1 MNELKDDQVSRQVSK
16 QEHNSEDQPPISY
29 AGIVYG
35 DIIYWGTLAGAFVV
49 LLGSVISFTTTNNYI
64 DPSYMLSSL
73 LDGKNV
79 NEIWQ
84 SAEGI
89 GAAPNGHWYLSVLG
103 TGNGLTMLGIAMG
116 VFSVTPAI
124 FASAYYLYKDNDKL
138 FAGVA
143 VVAGMITIYAMLP
156 S

>member
-1 MNELKDDQVSRQVSK
+1 M
-16 QEHNSEDQPPISY
+16 SEFKENKPEEQPPISY
-29 AGIVYG
+29 AGIIYG

-49 LLGSVISFTTTNNYI
+49 LLGSLVTFATTSNYI

-73 LDGKNV
+73 LEGKSV
-79 NEIWQ
+79 TEIWQ
-84 SAEGI
+84 NAEGV
-89 GAAPNGHWYLSVLG
+89 GALPNGHWYLSVLG
-103 TGNGLTMLGIAMG
+103 TGNGLTMLGIAIG

-143 VVAGMITIYAMLP
+143 AVAGIITIYAMMP
-156 S
+156 

>member
-1 MNELKDDQVSRQVSK
+1 MSDLKDNQSNN
-16 QEHNSEDQPPISY
+16 QEHNTEERPPVSY

-49 LLGSVISFTTTNNYI
+49 LLGSIITFATTNNYI

-73 LDGKNV
+73 LDGHDV
-79 NEIWQ
+79 NQIWQ
-84 SAEGI
+84 NAEGI
-89 GAAPNGHWYLSVLG
+89 GAAPNGHWYLSVLT

-124 FASAYYLYKDNDKL
+124 FASAYYLMKDGDKL

-143 VVAGMITIYAMLP
+143 AVAGLITVYAMMP
-156 S
+156 

>member
-1 MNELKDDQVSRQVSK
+1 MSDLKDDQPDNRAIETGNTEK
-16 QEHNSEDQPPISY
+16 RPPVSY

-49 LLGSVISFTTTNNYI
+49 LLGSVITFTTTNNYL

-73 LDGKNV
+73 LDGKSV
-79 NEIWQ
+79 AEIWQ
-84 SAEGI
+84 GAEGI
-89 GAAPNGHWYLSVLG
+89 GAAPDGHWYLTVLG

-124 FASAYYLYKDNDKL
+124 FASAYFLFTDGDKL
-138 FAGVA
+138 FATVA
-143 VVAGMITIYAMLP
+143 AVAGLITIYAMF
-156 S
+156 

>member
-1 MNELKDDQVSRQVSK
+1 MSDLKDEQNNEQT
-16 QEHNSEDQPPISY
+16 QNSESRPAVSY
-29 AGIVYG
+29 AGIIYG

-49 LLGSVISFTTTNNYI
+49 LLGSIITFTTTNNYI

-79 NEIWQ
+79 SEIWQ
-84 SAEGI
+84 GAEGI

-124 FASAYYLYKDNDKL
+124 FASAYFLLKDGDKM
-138 FAGVA
+138 FAS
-143 VVAGMITIYAMLP
+143 VAGIAGLITIFAMLP
-156 S
+156 W

>member
-1 MNELKDDQVSRQVSK
+1 MSDLKGGQKSDQQDSQQSHAEER
-16 QEHNSEDQPPISY
+16 PPVSY
-29 AGIVYG
+29 AGIIYG

-49 LLGSVISFTTTNNYI
+49 LLGSIITFTTTNNYI
-64 DPSYMLSSL
+64 DPSYMLSAL

-84 SAEGI
+84 NAEGI
-89 GAAPNGHWYLSVLG
+89 GAIPNGHWYLSVLG

-124 FASAYYLYKDNDKL
+124 FVSAFYLLKDGDKL
-138 FAGVA
+138 FSGVA
-143 VVAGMITIYAMLP
+143 AVAGIITIYAMLP
-156 S
+156 